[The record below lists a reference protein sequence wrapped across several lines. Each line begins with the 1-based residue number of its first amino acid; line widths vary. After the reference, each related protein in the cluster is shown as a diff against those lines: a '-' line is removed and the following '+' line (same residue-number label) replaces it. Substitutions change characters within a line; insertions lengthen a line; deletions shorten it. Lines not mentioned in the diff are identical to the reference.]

1 MEKFLV
7 LLLVFA
13 TLISVFA
20 SCAEANTEQGEDT
33 TVSQE
38 TEEPSKLDNIPDD
51 LKFDGEEIVIINRAF
66 LGWTWDEV
74 AVPELN
80 SEPVNDAIFNRNVTV
95 GDRLNVQIVSHAIE
109 DADQSKPLSEVQRA
123 VLAGSDEFD
132 LLAGA
137 CYLVLHT
144 TLEGLYRDMNDLEY
158 LDLSQSY
165 WTQDY
170 NEVISYNDS
179 QYSAT
184 GMIALSTY
192 RFAFVTMFNKNQFDN
207 KSVPYLYDA
216 VNDGTWTLD
225 YQSQLAEDFYQ
236 DLNGNSKK
244 DEDDFFGLITAP
256 YISTDPYWAS
266 CDLKILEKNA
276 DGEYEYVLDTARL
289 SDTTDKILQLF
300 YESGTYVYP
309 HTALDGEQD
318 DIRIA
323 FAKGNGAMCTT
334 RLVAT
339 EQADIR
345 NMEELYGIV
354 PMPKYDEAQSEY
366 GTLQHD
372 QFTVYAVPA
381 TVNEDKFQM
390 VGAVL
395 EVMASESMRTVKPAY
410 YEIALKRKYMSDP
423 VAWEMLD
430 LIFNTIRIDAGI
442 VYTNALGSPHDQLRQ
457 IITSKKNTVASKF
470 KRMDKTVGK
479 NLSKMIKNLDKLEE

>member
-1 MEKFLV
+1 MKKFLA

-13 TLISVFA
+13 TLISVLVA
-20 SCAEANTEQGEDT
+20 CAETGIEQGGET
-33 TVSQE
+33 TAA
-38 TEEPSKLDNIPDD
+38 EESTVPSKLDNIPDD
-51 LKFDGEEIVIINRAF
+51 LKFDGEEVVIINRAF

-95 GDRLNVQIVSHAIE
+95 GDRLNVQIVSYAIE
-109 DADQSKPLSEVQRA
+109 DGDQSKPLLEVQRA

-132 LLAGA
+132 LVAGA

-170 NEVISYNDS
+170 NDVISYNNS

-207 KSVPYLYDA
+207 KNIPYLYDA

-236 DLNGNSKK
+236 DLNGDGKK
-244 DEDDFFGLITAP
+244 DEDDFYGLITAP

-266 CDLKILEKNA
+266 CGLKILEKNV

-289 SDTTDKILQLF
+289 SDVTDKILHLF

-309 HTALDGEQD
+309 HTDLDGEQD
-318 DIRIA
+318 DIRVA

-334 RLVAT
+334 RLVAA

-345 NMEELYGIV
+345 DMEEQYGIV
-354 PMPKYDEAQSEY
+354 PMPKYDEAQAEY

-381 TVNEDKFQM
+381 TISEDKFQM

-395 EVMASESMRTVKPAY
+395 EVMASESLRTVKPAY

-457 IITSKKNTVASKF
+457 IITSKRNTVSSKF
-470 KRMDKTVGK
+470 KKMDKTVNK
-479 NLSKMIKNLDKLEE
+479 NLLKMLEKLDALE

>member
-1 MEKFLV
+1 MKKFLA

-13 TLISVFA
+13 TLISVLA
-20 SCAEANTEQGEDT
+20 ACAETDTEQPEDT
-33 TVSQE
+33 TAAEESA
-38 TEEPSKLDNIPDD
+38 EPSKLDNVPDD
-51 LKFDGEEIVIINRAF
+51 LKFDGEDVVILSRAF

-95 GDRLNVQIVSHAIE
+95 GDRLNVNIVSSPIDDANQNKPIE
-109 DADQSKPLSEVQRA
+109 EIKRA
-123 VLAGSDEFD
+123 VLAGSDEYD

-137 CYLVLHT
+137 AYLVLQT
-144 TLEGLYRDMNDLEY
+144 SLEGTFRDISQLEY
-158 LDLSQSY
+158 LDLSQHY

-170 NEVISYNDS
+170 NEVIRYNNK

-207 KSVPYLYDA
+207 KNVPYLYDA

-225 YQSQLAEDFYQ
+225 YQAQLAEEFYQ
-236 DLNGNSKK
+236 DLNGDGKK
-244 DEDDFFGLITAP
+244 DEDDFYGLITAP

-266 CDLKILEKNA
+266 CDLTLVEKNA

-289 SDTTDKILQLF
+289 SNVADKVLYLF
-300 YESGTYVYP
+300 YESGTLVYP
-309 HTALDGEQD
+309 HTGLDAEQD

-323 FAKGNGAMCTT
+323 FANGNGAMCTT
-334 RLVAT
+334 RLVAV
-339 EQADIR
+339 EQGDIR
-345 NMEELYGIV
+345 DMEEQYGIV
-354 PMPKYDEAQSEY
+354 PMPKYDEVQPAY

-372 QFTVYAVPA
+372 QFTVYAVPSTA
-381 TVNEDKFQM
+381 AEDKLPLL
-390 VGAVL
+390 GAVL
-395 EVMASESMRTVKPAY
+395 EVMASESLRTVKPAY

-423 VAWEMLD
+423 VAWDMLD

-442 VYTNALGSPHDQLRQ
+442 VYTAALGSPHDQFRQ
-457 IITSKKNTVASKF
+457 IITAKKNTVASRF
-470 KRMDKTVGK
+470 KKMDKTVQK
-479 NLSKMIKNLDKLEE
+479 NLSKMLKKLDALE

>member
-1 MEKFLV
+1 MKKFLA

-13 TLISVFA
+13 TLISVLVA
-20 SCAEANTEQGEDT
+20 CAEGDVGQTDASAEA
-33 TVSQE
+33 E
-38 TEEPSKLDNIPDD
+38 TELPSQLDNIPAD
-51 LKFDGEEIVIINRAF
+51 LKFDGEDVAIISRAF

-95 GDRLNVQIVSHAIE
+95 GDRLNINIVSYPIE
-109 DADQSKPLSEVQRA
+109 DADQAKPITEVQRA
-123 VLAGSDEFD
+123 VLAGSDEYD

-137 CYLVLHT
+137 AYLVLQSS
-144 TLEGLYRDMNDLEY
+144 LEGTFRDMTQLEY

-170 NEVISYNDS
+170 NEVISYNNR

-192 RFAFVTMFNKNQFDN
+192 RFAFVTMFNKTQFDN
-207 KSVPYLYDA
+207 KQVPYLYEA
-216 VNDGTWTLD
+216 VESGEWTLD
-225 YQSQLAEDFYQ
+225 YQASLVEDFYQ
-236 DLNGNSKK
+236 DINGNGKK
-244 DEDDFFGLITAP
+244 DEGDFFGLITSP

-266 CDLKILEKNA
+266 CDLHLVEKDA
-276 DGEYEYVLDTARL
+276 DGEYEYVLDVGRL
-289 SDTTDKILQLF
+289 SNVTDKVLYLF
-300 YESGTYVYP
+300 YESGAMVYP
-309 HTALDGEQD
+309 HTGLDAEQD

-323 FAKGNGAMCTT
+323 FAKGDGAMCTT
-334 RLVAT
+334 RLVAA
-339 EQADIR
+339 EQSDIR

-381 TVNEDKFQM
+381 TVAEDKLPLL
-390 VGAVL
+390 GAVL

-423 VAWEMLD
+423 IAWDMLD

-442 VYTNALGSPHDQLRQ
+442 VYTNALGNPHDQLRQ
-457 IITSKKNTVASKF
+457 IITGKKNTVASKF

-479 NLSKMIKNLDKLEE
+479 NLSKMVKRLEELE